1 MTDFTV
7 RDLLAMDIDID
18 VYDNVCESLAIA
30 YCGAIALTSEGQKR
44 FADVLDLTVNID
56 KNNCVAII
64 DVDDAEG
71 VWQKKLK
78 GAKELFYALAG
89 YCSTTDYDTWF
100 IEP

>member
-1 MTDFTV
+1 MTKHTI
-7 RDLLAMDIDID
+7 RDLLLMDVDID

-30 YCGAIALTSEGQKR
+30 FCGPMNLTEEGEEHFK
-44 FADVLDLTVNID
+44 DVLDLPVSIYTDDN
-56 KNNCVAII
+56 VAII
-64 DVDDAEG
+64 DVDDSEG

-89 YCSTTDYDTWF
+89 YCSVTDYDTWF